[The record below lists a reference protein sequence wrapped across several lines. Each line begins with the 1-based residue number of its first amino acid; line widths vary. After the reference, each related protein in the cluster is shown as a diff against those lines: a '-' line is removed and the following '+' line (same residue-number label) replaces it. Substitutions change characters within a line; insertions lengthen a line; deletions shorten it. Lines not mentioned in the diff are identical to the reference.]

1 MGEFSSVS
9 WNWSEPKTT
18 KSTQLLSTE
27 PQASEY
33 AQLLSILRRSSEG
46 VVSLTSLQSSAPP
59 QLRRLVQDAT
69 TLRSWL
75 QQCMGTVEVF
85 GPPGAEL
92 IAIKGQSESASSPEA
107 APTGQSL
114 TLDSDEALQF
124 SFNPQAA
131 DFVPNKWPT
140 FNPDAAEFVPN
151 LSTPVQETPFSDEEE
166 KLLGAQLC
174 RDLADFGAEGRR
186 PESPGSARTSAGEE
200 ETGETGEEETEE
212 EEDHVNHIALAA
224 AEAIIA

>member
-1 MGEFSSVS
+1 MG
-9 WNWSEPKTT
+9 NWSEPKAT

-33 AQLLSILRRSSEG
+33 AQLLSILRRSTEG
-46 VVSLTSLQSSAPP
+46 VMPLASLQASAPP
-59 QLRRLVQDAT
+59 QLRRLVQDVA

-75 QQCMGTVEVF
+75 QQCLGSVEVF

-92 IAIKGQSESASSPEA
+92 VAITATCESESSQEA
-107 APTGQSL
+107 MSTQQSL
-114 TLDSDEALQF
+114 TPDSDEAMQF

-131 DFVPNKWPT
+131 DFVPNKVLS

-151 LSTPVQETPFSDEEE
+151 LSPSVQETPFSDEEA

-174 RDLADFGAEGRR
+174 RDLEDFGAEGRR
-186 PESPGSARTSAGEE
+186 PESPGSAQTSAGEE
-200 ETGETGEEETEE
+200 ETGEIGEEETEE
-212 EEDHVNHIALAA
+212 EEDHMNHIALAA